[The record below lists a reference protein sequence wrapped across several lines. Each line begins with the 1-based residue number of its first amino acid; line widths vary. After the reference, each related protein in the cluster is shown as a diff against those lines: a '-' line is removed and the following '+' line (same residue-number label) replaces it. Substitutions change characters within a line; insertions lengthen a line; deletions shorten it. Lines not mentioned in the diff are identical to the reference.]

1 MRKFLLPMQSVDKV
15 DNKKEKNKS
24 WDKESLVKILKQHF
38 GYSEFRGKQLE
49 AVEAILSGRDC
60 FCLMPT
66 GGGKSMCYQ
75 IPALSKAGIVLVVCP
90 LIALMENQVKALKEK
105 GIRAEY
111 LSSTQTSK
119 VREKILEELNYGKP
133 SLRLLYVTP
142 ELIATQGFMPK
153 LTKLHSRGLLNLIAI
168 DEAHCISSWGHDFR
182 PSYRKL
188 SSLRNHLPG
197 VPILALTATAVPKV
211 QKDVMDSLCL
221 QQPLV
226 LRSSFNRPNIY
237 YEVRYKDL
245 LEDVYFDMSNQF
257 KSSGNVCG
265 IIYCL
270 ERTACDDLSAH
281 LLKNGVSCAAYHA
294 GLNSK
299 QRSSVLDNWLS
310 SKVQVVV
317 ATVAFGMGI
326 DRKDVRIVCHFNIPK
341 SMESFYQESGRAG
354 RDQKPSRS
362 LLYYGMDDRR
372 KMEFIL
378 SKSQNKQA
386 NSSNSEGGSSKKAL
400 ADFSQMVEYCEK
412 SSCRRKKIL
421 ENFEEKVPTSLCNK
435 SCDACKSPN
444 VVAKSLEELTLSAYQ
459 RTGFSRVFIN
469 SSSSVASEDRYTEFW
484 NRDDE
489 ASASEEDISD
499 SDDAEELVN
508 NLSGSKFSSKSGLN
522 EKLAILQR
530 AEEKYYQAEAPSKEK
545 NSVDKKSI
553 SESLRT
559 AIKQRLLNTL
569 KQTEQR
575 LGILKIDL
583 EASAAFLEDECY
595 KKYAK
600 VGKTFYNS
608 QMAST
613 VRWLSTSSMVE
624 IMNRLSSCVTQDPS
638 TPKPSDDPST
648 ASSLS
653 MNPDMQD
660 QNSLEVGEEEVQIVV
675 DSSTSIET
683 PMIPTSSETIHHLPP
698 IPSFAEFVTQKG
710 KNGQSNISSTSR
722 SEKHSSTRTSK
733 EDDAAEKRM
742 RLH

>member
-1 MRKFLLPMQSVDKV
+1 M
-15 DNKKEKNKS
+15 
-24 WDKESLVKILKQHF
+24 
-38 GYSEFRGKQLE
+38 
-49 AVEAILSGRDC
+49 
-60 FCLMPT
+60 
-66 GGGKSMCYQ
+66 
-75 IPALSKAGIVLVVCP
+75 
-90 LIALMENQVKALKEK
+90 
-105 GIRAEY
+105 
-111 LSSTQTSK
+111 
-119 VREKILEELNYGKP
+119 
-133 SLRLLYVTP
+133 
-142 ELIATQGFMPK
+142 
-153 LTKLHSRGLLNLIAI
+153 
-168 DEAHCISSWGHDFR
+168 
-182 PSYRKL
+182 
-188 SSLRNHLPG
+188 
-197 VPILALTATAVPKV
+197 
-211 QKDVMDSLCL
+211 
-221 QQPLV
+221 
-226 LRSSFNRPNIY
+226 
-237 YEVRYKDL
+237 
-245 LEDVYFDMSNQF
+245 
-257 KSSGNVCG
+257 
-265 IIYCL
+265 
-270 ERTACDDLSAH
+270 
-281 LLKNGVSCAAYHA
+281 
-294 GLNSK
+294 
-299 QRSSVLDNWLS
+299 
-310 SKVQVVV
+310 
-317 ATVAFGMGI
+317 
-326 DRKDVRIVCHFNIPK
+326 
-341 SMESFYQESGRAG
+341 
-354 RDQKPSRS
+354 
-362 LLYYGMDDRR
+362 
-372 KMEFIL
+372 
-378 SKSQNKQA
+378 
-386 NSSNSEGGSSKKAL
+386 
-400 ADFSQMVEYCEK
+400 
-412 SSCRRKKIL
+412 
-421 ENFEEKVPTSLCNK
+421 
-435 SCDACKSPN
+435 
-444 VVAKSLEELTLSAYQ
+444 
-459 RTGFSRVFIN
+459 
-469 SSSSVASEDRYTEFW
+469 
-484 NRDDE
+484 
-489 ASASEEDISD
+489 
-499 SDDAEELVN
+499 N
-508 NLSGSKFSSKSGLN
+508 NLSGSKFSSKYGLN

-530 AEEKYYQAEAPSKEK
+530 AEENYYQAEAPSKQK